1 MTGDAMSEDRT
12 NDDVHSKN
20 DRTPKRLYRTTDEKM
35 LAGVCGGLAR
45 YFNLDPTLVRVV
57 VALLTLVTSGSGI
70 IAYIVLMFVMPQQ
83 TPELSATGQPAPD
96 PGPPPVFVPEEDVD
110 AERTQWPSDPA
121 TLWTNAKRSTGE
133 AEPEQD
139 LR

>member
-1 MTGDAMSEDRT
+1 MTGDAMSDNLR
-12 NDDVHSKN
+12 NHDVQNEN
-20 DRTPKRLYRTTDEKM
+20 DRTPKRLYRTTDERM
-35 LAGVCGGLAR
+35 VAGVCGGLAR

-83 TPELSATGQPAPD
+83 TPALSATGRPAPD

-110 AERTQWPSDPA
+110 TARTQWPRDPA
-121 TLWTNAKRSTGE
+121 TLWTNAKHSTGE
-133 AEPEQD
+133 AEPD
-139 LR
+139 